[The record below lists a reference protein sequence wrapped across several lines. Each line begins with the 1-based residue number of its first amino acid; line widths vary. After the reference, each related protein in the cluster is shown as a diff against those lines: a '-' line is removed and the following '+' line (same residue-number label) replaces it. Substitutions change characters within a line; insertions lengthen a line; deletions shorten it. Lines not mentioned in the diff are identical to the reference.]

1 MFVVRRSSLDSA
13 GTPVQWRGWVGLVAV
28 VALGWAC
35 GTGCTAD
42 PPFDRDA
49 TVQRVVADG
58 GGRFTTQQAEC
69 YVDRAAD
76 QLGSGVLTPDA
87 TLAAPQLDR
96 LTVIRIDCAGVAS
109 LGRTP
114 GTELARKSEEIQRE
128 RQQPMKKGEDVQLD
142 LLWDSCERG
151 SGESCDRLFEA
162 APVGSEYEVF
172 GQTCGNR
179 TKELRCADRYA
190 GMAAS
195 GTTISLP

>member
-1 MFVVRRSSLDSA
+1 MLFA
-13 GTPVQWRGWVGLVAV
+13 VAAV
-28 VALGWAC
+28 TALGAS
-35 GTGCTAD
+35 CTSD

-58 GGRFTTQQAEC
+58 GGRFTVQQAEC
-69 YVDRAAD
+69 YVDRTAE
-76 QLGSGVLTPDA
+76 QLGSGVLAPDA
-87 TLAAPQLDR
+87 TVAAPQLDR

-109 LGRTP
+109 LGRTR
-114 GTELARKSEEIQRE
+114 GTELARKSDEIQRE

-142 LLWDSCERG
+142 LLWDSCARG

-172 GQTCGNR
+172 GQTCGDR

-190 GMAAS
+190 GLAAS
-195 GTTISLP
+195 GTAVPVP